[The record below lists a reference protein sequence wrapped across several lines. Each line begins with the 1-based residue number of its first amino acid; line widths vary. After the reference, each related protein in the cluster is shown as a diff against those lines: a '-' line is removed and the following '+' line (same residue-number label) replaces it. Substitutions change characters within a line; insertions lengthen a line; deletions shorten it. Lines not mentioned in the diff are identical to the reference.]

1 MKAIGR
7 LGTAALRVLLPAT
20 EASACT
26 DSWVETRYYC
36 SPGAQDWRCKQTRT
50 CRQCTSGKVCSSWS
64 APSCFTDASHC

>member
-1 MKAIGR
+1 MKTIGR
-7 LGTAALRVLLPAT
+7 LGTAALRVLLPTA

-26 DSWVETRYYC
+26 DSWTETRYYC

-64 APSCFTDASHC
+64 APHCFTDAAHC